1 MSDSTTIRYGSMP
14 NSFDPARSDE
24 LPGRVRRLVQ
34 RRSDV
39 LGPGYKLFYE
49 RPLEFVRAS
58 GVRLIDAEG
67 DQYLDAYNN
76 VPSVGHCH
84 PRVVEAIQRQ
94 VAELNTNTRYLDE
107 PILNYSER
115 LLATHAPGLSRVMFA
130 CSGSEANDLA
140 LRIARFVTGGEGI
153 VVTANAYHGVTGA
166 VSKVS
171 PSLGDREPLGPYV
184 RAVTPPPV
192 GESDLAQAG
201 SAFAQRVADA
211 FDDLRRHGFTP
222 AALLSDS
229 LLSSDGLIPDPV
241 GFLAPAADA
250 ARAAGALVIADE
262 VQAGFGRTGVHM
274 WGYQRH
280 GVEPDLVTMG
290 KPMGNGFPISAVA
303 ARGELL
309 ERFGQEV
316 RYFNTYGANSVAIA
330 AATAVLD
337 VLEEDELLA
346 NARTVGAELLAGTT
360 ALAVRYPVLRDA
372 RGAGLYVG
380 ADVLDPAT
388 GHASTRLAS
397 AIVNGMRERR
407 VLISSAN
414 RDGTALKVRP
424 PLPFSSA
431 DAQELLERLEDVLA
445 TLS

>member
-1 MSDSTTIRYGSMP
+1 MTDPTTIRYGSMP
-14 NSFDPARSDE
+14 NSFDPARSGD
-24 LPGRVRRLVQ
+24 LPERVRRLAE
-34 RRSDV
+34 RRRQV

-49 RPLEFVRAS
+49 RPLEFVRAA
-58 GVRLIDAEG
+58 GVRLIDAQG
-67 DQYLDAYNN
+67 DEYLDAYNN

-94 VAELNTNTRYLDE
+94 AAELNTNTRYLAE
-107 PILNYSER
+107 PILDYSER

-171 PSLGDREPLGPYV
+171 PSLGEGEPLGPYV
-184 RAVTPPPV
+184 RAVAPPAV
-192 GESDLAQAG
+192 GETDLDQAG
-201 SAFAQRVADA
+201 AAFAQRAADA
-211 FDDLRRHGFTP
+211 FEDLRRHGFAP
-222 AALLSDS
+222 AALLVDS
-229 LLSSDGLIPDPV
+229 LLCSDGLVSDPA
-241 GFLAPAADA
+241 GFLAAAADA
-250 ARAAGALVIADE
+250 ARAVGALVIGDE
-262 VQAGFGRTGVHM
+262 VQAGFGRTGTHM

-280 GVEPDLVTMG
+280 GIEPDLATMG

-309 ERFGQEV
+309 EDFGQQV
-316 RYFNTYGANSVAIA
+316 RYFNTYAASSVAIA

-337 VLEEDELLA
+337 VLEEDDLLA
-346 NARTVGAELLAGTT
+346 NARAVGGELVDGMR
-360 ALAVRYPVLRDA
+360 ALAQRHGLLRDV

-380 ADVLDPAT
+380 ADVVDPAT
-388 GHASTRLAS
+388 GRPSTRLAT
-397 AIVNGMRERR
+397 AVVNGMRERR

-414 RDGTALKVRP
+414 REGTALKVRP
-424 PLPFSSA
+424 PLPFA
-431 DAQELLERLEDVLA
+431 TGDAGELLTALDDVL
-445 TLS
+445 TSLR